1 MWRPDVVAV
10 AALASAMAAMH
21 LVHFGSPPLDVDE
34 VSFFL
39 LNLSLISEPG
49 SEWYQYSQNTG
60 QRIGPFPVL
69 YFPYIGGLGAYA
81 SVPFHYALGPGV
93 EAVRFYNLFAAIAVQ
108 ASLYA
113 TARYMFSRR
122 AAVVSATA
130 FTVLPTAVFFS
141 RQGIL
146 YDWIILAVALLVL
159 YFGTRFVR
167 GGGLWNLGAA
177 VLLSFVIVWAYLS
190 SLWFVL
196 GVIAALP
203 ICAAS
208 LRARSLSITRKT
220 ALAGTVFVLAGA
232 APFAAH
238 YATSPDYSHVSIIL
252 STAGGQ
258 SQFLP
263 AQTDNA
269 DYLTNLGLRADNF
282 YALLAKPFTGLAFA
296 RIHADSAYLGGWP
309 TDATFP
315 VLFGIG
321 VAVALAE
328 IVWRRKYRRRVAGLL
343 VLLSAMVLT
352 SAFTVT
358 VFNYMQLGIIL
369 PFVFLLVG
377 AGIDSAL
384 QRISGLRSGLSK
396 VPPRYLLLA
405 VVVAIAALQYPHI
418 YAGLDL
424 IGMDPASGHLQT
436 SADLGA
442 YIDERGL
449 EPAVLDW
456 YTHRTL
462 FFALQGKHVPTDPH
476 AEAYR
481 HGADFGGRPLAAED
495 GRLVR
500 DDVLFVMYS
509 YPELSDCEEWIPSQ
523 ADMSRSQCAQAHFV
537 ESAADR
543 NDLDIIVR
551 DFELPSGFP
560 YYRTFQFQGTGQ

>member
-1 MWRPDVVAV
+1 M

-39 LNLSLISEPG
+39 LNLSMISEPG

-60 QRIGPFPVL
+60 QRVGPFPVL

-81 SVPFHYALGPGV
+81 SAPFHYALGPGV

-108 ASLYA
+108 VSMYA

-122 AAVVSATA
+122 AAVVSASA
-130 FTVLPTAVFFS
+130 FTVLPAAVFFS

-177 VLLSFVIVWAYLS
+177 ILLSFLIVWAYLS
-190 SLWFVL
+190 SAWFVL

-208 LRARSLSITRKT
+208 LRARGVSLTRKT
-220 ALAGTVFVLAGA
+220 ALAGAVFVLAGA

-238 YATSPDYSHVSIIL
+238 YAANPDYSHASIIL
-252 STAGGQ
+252 QTAGGQ

-269 DYLTNLGLRADNF
+269 DYLANLGVRADNF
-282 YALLAKPFTGLAFA
+282 YALLAKPLTGLNFA
-296 RIHADSAYLGGWP
+296 RIHADSADPDGAYLIGGP
-309 TDATFP
+309 PDATFP
-315 VLFGIG
+315 ILFGVG
-321 VAVALAE
+321 VAAASAE
-328 IVWRRKYRRRVAGLL
+328 IVWRRRYRRRVAGLL

-358 VFNYMQLGIIL
+358 VFNAMQLGIIL

-377 AGIDSAL
+377 AGVDSAL

-396 VPPRYLLLA
+396 VPQRHLLLA
-405 VVVAIAALQYPHI
+405 VVVAVAALQTPHI
-418 YAGLDL
+418 YAGLAL
-424 IGMDPASGHLQT
+424 VGGDPASGHQQT

-449 EPAVLDW
+449 EPVVLDW

-462 FFALQGKHVPTDPH
+462 FFALQGKHVPTDPR

-509 YPELSDCEEWIPSQ
+509 YPELSDCEGYIPSE
-523 ADMSRSQCAQAHFV
+523 ADMFRSQCAQTHFV

-543 NDLDIIVR
+543 HDLDVIVR

-560 YYRTFQFQGTGQ
+560 YYRTFQFQGAGQ